1 MKAVRQR
8 DTKPELAL
16 RSALHRR
23 GLRFRVD
30 SRPLAG
36 SRRRADVLLTRAR
49 LAIYVDGCFWHRC
62 PLHGTLPKTN
72 DKWWDE
78 KLNANVERDR
88 ATDEELASAGW
99 LPVRIWE
106 HEDPEKVAPRI
117 EALYLSRVAD

>member
-1 MKAVRQR
+1 M
-8 DTKPELAL
+8 
-16 RSALHRR
+16 
-23 GLRFRVD
+23 
-30 SRPLAG
+30 
-36 SRRRADVLLTRAR
+36 LLTRAR